1 MVKTVLPVGLVSH
14 TQFIHVFGVADLI
27 EFRCCQP
34 AFPGLIPFVVS
45 GLTNGFLLCVVFE
58 LHSGNVAE
66 WLCVVVLYQV
76 MRAQVSWWLYV
87 AQSAVAQHQ

>member
-1 MVKTVLPVGLVSH
+1 MVKTVLPVGLVFH

-66 WLCVVVLYQV
+66 WLCAVVLYQV
-76 MRAQVSWWLYV
+76 MRAQVSWWL